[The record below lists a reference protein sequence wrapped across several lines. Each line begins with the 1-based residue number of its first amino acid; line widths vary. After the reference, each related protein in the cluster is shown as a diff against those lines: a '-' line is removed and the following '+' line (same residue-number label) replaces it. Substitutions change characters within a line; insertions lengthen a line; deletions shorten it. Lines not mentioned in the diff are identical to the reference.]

1 MNKFAP
7 TSTATVF
14 CGIDVSARSLSVALI
29 EPDHAVTQREFLN
42 SASGHKALLNWLV
55 KHGAKVRVSL
65 ESTGIYSLDLALAL
79 DAEPRIELAVLNP
92 KLVNR
97 FAQTLRRSKTDKAD
111 ALVLHPSDEDLSPGT
126 PVLAEYSQ
134 RMPFTGWQRPGVEYL
149 RLRSISRY
157 IESLVV
163 DLTEVKNRLHTAA
176 STSTTPRAVVA
187 DLKQAQAAGLRRLA
201 KMRRE
206 AMKLVQ
212 AEEQLRQRFALLVSI
227 PGIAEISALHILSE
241 LVLLPAEMTVRQWVA
256 HSGLDPVHQE
266 SGTSLHR
273 PSHISRAGNRHLR
286 RALYMPSLSAAR
298 YDPHLRAF
306 YRDLRMRHKTGLQA
320 LMAVERKLLH
330 AIYGIFKSGRPY
342 DGELLF
348 PNIRLEV
355 ESIAG

>member
-14 CGIDVSARSLSVALI
+14 CGIDVSAHSLSVALI
-29 EPDHAVTQREFLN
+29 EADHAVTQNEFPN
-42 SASGHKALLNWLV
+42 SASGHKALLNWLA
-55 KHGAKVRVSL
+55 KHNAKVRVSL
-65 ESTGIYSLDLALAL
+65 EATGIYSLDLALAL

-97 FAQTLRRSKTDKAD
+97 FAQTLRRSKTDAAD
-111 ALVLHPSDEDLSPGT
+111 AL
-126 PVLAEYSQ
+126 VLAEYSQ
-134 RMPFTGWQRPGVEYL
+134 RMPFTVWQRPGVEHL
-149 RLRSISRY
+149 RLRSIGRY

-187 DLKQAQAAGLRRLA
+187 DLKQAQAAGLRRLV

-206 AMKLVQ
+206 AMRMVQ
-212 AEEQLRQRFALLVSI
+212 AEPLLRERFQLLVSI
-227 PGIAEISALHILSE
+227 PGIAEISALRILSE

-266 SGTSLHR
+266 SGTSLRR

-286 RALYMPSLSAAR
+286 CALYMPSLSAAR
-298 YDPHLRAF
+298 FDPHLRAF
-306 YRDLRMRHKTGLQA
+306 YRGLRTRHKTGLQA

-342 DGELLF
+342 DGNLLF
-348 PNIRLEV
+348 PNLRLEV